1 MTGNETAS
9 RQAVRDDRKVRVQ
22 RRTGELMWRM
32 SGRRNDRRENG
43 GRRESVEKGTVVY
56 AKRSTERRKIFRS

>member
-32 SGRRNDRRENG
+32 SGRAGMTDA
-43 GRRESVEKGTVVY
+43 KTAVV
-56 AKRSTERRKIFRS
+56 AL

>member
-32 SGRRNDRRENG
+32 SGPTRKRRSSR
-43 GRRESVEKGTVVY
+43 VEKGTVVY
-56 AKRSTERRKIFRS
+56 AKQSTERRKTFRS